1 MGNVM
6 YEIFMNLQRKS
17 QNNCL
22 EHCSIYLNGVTARPC
37 TSLRPCC
44 LHVQFTF
51 GTSVEWCFEASG
63 RSKGTRHRNFSA
75 SFYIFI
81 DRLQEDT
88 IIYKQTR
95 QLNII
100 LATLLKLTRSR
111 KLQRISCEIK
121 IKWNFKVPERTKVVI
136 YVGPQIKLQS
146 FALKALKFLLTTFYP
161 GYTEKRKH
169 EKRFYYSYS

>member
-1 MGNVM
+1 MTSHDSSTNGLINYIKNTPPSNAGLEGMSARAQLFVFKLQLAMGNVM

-95 QLNII
+95 QLDII
-100 LATLLKLTRSR
+100 LATLLKLTRSG

-121 IKWNFKVPERTKVVI
+121 IK
-136 YVGPQIKLQS
+136 
-146 FALKALKFLLTTFYP
+146 
-161 GYTEKRKH
+161 
-169 EKRFYYSYS
+169 